1 MVRDD
6 LVDRRTVG
14 VDSRS
19 EGPEIG
25 NKSNFIQALEE
36 RGYERRPY
44 PSGYATEQP
53 NHCHGWLLGTRPE
66 RPCRRAT
73 EQRNELAPPH
83 AAFPPAAMSA
93 QALSSFF

>member
-1 MVRDD
+1 METISSIVAPSAWIAAPRG
-6 LVDRRTVG
+6 L
-14 VDSRS
+14 RS
-19 EGPEIG
+19 A
-25 NKSNFIQALEE
+25 KSNFIQALEE
-36 RGYERRPY
+36 RGYERRPF

-53 NHCHGWLLGTRPE
+53 DHCHGWLLGTRPE

>member
-19 EGPEIG
+19 AGLEIG

-36 RGYERRPY
+36 RGYERRPF

-53 NHCHGWLLGTRPE
+53 DHTVMAGCWPRP
-66 RPCRRAT
+66 RRRAT

>member
-36 RGYERRPY
+36 RGALAILHHQRR
-44 PSGYATEQP
+44 G
-53 NHCHGWLLGTRPE
+53 NGR
-66 RPCRRAT
+66 
-73 EQRNELAPPH
+73 
-83 AAFPPAAMSA
+83 
-93 QALSSFF
+93 